1 MRKFQ
6 FSDRKKIVQ
15 NFNHFIGP
23 GSKHHRRKT
32 VGIVQ
37 RRGLARFRRA
47 AKIVIIMLR
56 AGGVLNTH
64 KHEYVDP
71 GIFDLIQ
78 TIYLILSR

>member
-1 MRKFQ
+1 MKYLFYTNKFI
-6 FSDRKKIVQ
+6 K
-15 NFNHFIGP
+15 P

-56 AGGVLNTH
+56 AGGVLHTH

-71 GIFDLIQ
+71 VTFWFDKKSKEL
-78 TIYLILSR
+78 LCF